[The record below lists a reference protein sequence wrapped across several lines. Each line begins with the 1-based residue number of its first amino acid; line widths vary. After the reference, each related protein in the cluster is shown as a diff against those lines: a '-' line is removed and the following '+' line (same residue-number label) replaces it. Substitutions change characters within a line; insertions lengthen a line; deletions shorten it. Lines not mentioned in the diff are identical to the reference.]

1 MGCVWTGF
9 GRGLGLQVGAKLS
22 QVGPKIEILASSG
35 CSWAPFGRI
44 LVPKSCQHGPQGIP
58 RRLQEWIF
66 GGFSVVLIQI
76 LHIFIN
82 KLPGMS
88 VTGPRRK
95 TQYVLQEGH
104 GARHIMS
111 CTRAAASWEGGLA
124 NLVVACSRSMGLPF
138 SLPSK
143 PHVQGRPAVCA

>member
-1 MGCVWTGF
+1 MGCVWAGF

-66 GGFSVVLIQI
+66 GGFSADFNADFTYLYQQVSTERHWAAAQDTVCRAR
-76 LHIFIN
+76 
-82 KLPGMS
+82 
-88 VTGPRRK
+88 GPRRK
-95 TQYVLQEGH
+95 THYVLHES
-104 GARHIMS
+104 R
-111 CTRAAASWEGGLA
+111 GL
-124 NLVVACSRSMGLPF
+124 LGRWACSFDCRLLPIDGLPF
-138 SLPSK
+138 FS
-143 PHVQGRPAVCA
+143 

>member
-1 MGCVWTGF
+1 MGCVWAGF

-22 QVGPKIEILASSG
+22 QVGPEIEILASSG

-66 GGFSVVLIQI
+66 RGFSKFLMQI
-76 LHIFIN
+76 LHRFIH
-82 KLPGMS
+82 KFPGMS

-95 TQYVLQEGH
+95 TQYVVQEGH
-104 GARHIMS
+104 DVRHIMS

-138 SLPSK
+138 SLHSK

>member
-1 MGCVWTGF
+1 MGRIWGALAV
-9 GRGLGLQVGAKLS
+9 QVGAKLN
-22 QVGPKIEILASSG
+22 QVGPCWRLLGALGRLLGASWFPRAANMGPRASQGGSKSG
-35 CSWAPFGRI
+35 YLVDFQRI
-44 LVPKSCQHGPQGIP
+44 LM
-58 RRLQEWIF
+58 
-66 GGFSVVLIQI
+66 QI

-82 KLPGMS
+82 KFPNMS

-138 SLPSK
+138 SLDSK